1 MSAPLLT
8 FNVTKRFPGFV
19 LECEAVFE
27 SGVTA
32 IFGPSGSGKTT
43 LLNCIA
49 GLIAPD
55 EGHIQVMGRTVFSS
69 SDRTNVPPERRRFG
83 YVFQDPTLFP
93 HMSVRANIMY
103 GYKLTPAGLR
113 KTDPEHLAELFQL
126 VPLMDRVVTNL
137 SGGER
142 ERVALARALATSPD
156 LLLLDEPLTA
166 LDAGLR
172 GVVLEH
178 LKRCWQELGT
188 PMVYVSH
195 SISEVMALAETALV
209 LSKGRKVV
217 QGKIS
222 EVLVHPDVSKIAGYE
237 ALENLVE
244 ARVISSG
251 DRDGVAELQVGHVV
265 LLAPQVL
272 RPPGSDVIISIRA
285 GDIILALEVPP
296 RMSARNV
303 VEAVVEEIHE
313 VGSRVLV
320 YVDVGRRL
328 VVEITPMALR
338 ELGLRRG
345 QDVYLILKA
354 TSITVLDVA
363 GQPS

>member
-1 MSAPLLT
+1 M
-8 FNVTKRFPGFV
+8 
-19 LECEAVFE
+19 
-27 SGVTA
+27 
-32 IFGPSGSGKTT
+32 
-43 LLNCIA
+43 
-49 GLIAPD
+49 
-55 EGHIQVMGRTVFSS
+55 
-69 SDRTNVPPERRRFG
+69 
-83 YVFQDPTLFP
+83 
-93 HMSVRANIMY
+93 
-103 GYKLTPAGLR
+103 
-113 KTDPEHLAELFQL
+113 
-126 VPLMDRVVTNL
+126 
-137 SGGER
+137 
-142 ERVALARALATSPD
+142 ALARALATSPD

-244 ARVISSG
+244 TRVISSG

-265 LLAPQVL
+265 LLAPQIL

-303 VEAVVEEIHE
+303 VEAVVEEDSRGWLAGTCVRRCGEAPGGGDHPHGAE
-313 VGSRVLV
+313 GAGLEAGAGRLSDTEGHQHNGVGCGGSALV
-320 YVDVGRRL
+320 SSGQGS
-328 VVEITPMALR
+328 P
-338 ELGLRRG
+338 GLISG
-345 QDVYLILKA
+345 QSPTCGTHLPEA
-354 TSITVLDVA
+354 A
-363 GQPS
+363 RFA